1 MSLASTGLTN
11 IYNKLEGPGKD
22 NETQLRTE
30 LGAINDGGDLTQLQ
44 LLRLQYLFARSS
56 VTGTTFSNII
66 KESSDGLKSIASKI
80 G

>member
-1 MSLASTGLTN
+1 MALASTGLTN
-11 IYNKLEGPGKD
+11 VFNKLDQKMPDIE
-22 NETQLRTE
+22 NQLRNE

-44 LLRLQYLFARSS
+44 LLRLQYLFARNS

>member
-11 IYNKLEGPGKD
+11 VFNKLDQKMPDIE
-22 NETQLRTE
+22 NQLRNE

-44 LLRLQYLFARSS
+44 LLRLQYLFARMS
-56 VTGTTFSNII
+56 VTGTTFSNIL